1 MNMTRR
7 IAVFV
12 FLWVSLPL
20 VAADGPSFS
29 GLFEVKAGGGMSD
42 SGAALSG
49 FDVYANLRL
58 LERAKENVAFYAAFN
73 AQAAAGMFAA
83 PQTEDEGNAPGGGTL
98 FEVERLYL
106 RWAEERWGLDA
117 GLMPLHFGYGQVF
130 APSDFLIRK
139 NPAVLD
145 ARPRGVTG
153 AAAYQYPHDA
163 VKITE
168 FAVFPADALS
178 GGWEG
183 HHFGAAFEAHT
194 ARASFQAL
202 YAYKTETASDRQDD
216 RDDDGDGV
224 HFFGGSVKVDAGV
237 GLLADGLYRID
248 SANRSELDAEG
259 LALSAGA
266 DYSFGK
272 LYVLAE
278 YLYNGN
284 RSASHRSAGGMF
296 ASRAFIGG
304 TLLYTISDL
313 TSVAVQ
319 GLWSVD
325 DGSVMPSLVFSHDL
339 AQGFT
344 LTLSAQVPLD
354 LGDNTSPGE
363 LGPEVT
369 GKRFSLT
376 AGLRLRI

>member
-1 MNMTRR
+1 MNISGR
-7 IAVFV
+7 IAALV

-42 SGAALSG
+42 TGAALSG

-83 PQTEDEGNAPGGGTL
+83 PQTEDGGNAPGGGTL
-98 FEVERLYL
+98 FEMERLYL

-117 GLMPLHFGYGQVF
+117 GLMPLHFGYGQIF

-139 NPAVLD
+139 NQAVLD

-178 GGWEG
+178 GGREG

-194 ARASFQAL
+194 ARASFQVL
-202 YAYKTETASDRQDD
+202 YAYKTGTASDRQDD
-216 RDDDGDGV
+216 GNGV

-237 GLLADGLYRID
+237 GLLADGLYRYNPT
-248 SANRSELDAEG
+248 NRFDAEG

-296 ASRAFIGG
+296 GSRAFVGA
-304 TLLYTISDL
+304 TLIYTVSDL
-313 TSVAVQ
+313 TNVAVQ

-325 DGSVMPSLVFSHDL
+325 DGSLLPSLVFSHDL

-344 LTLSAQVPLD
+344 LILSAQVPLD
-354 LGDNTSPGE
+354 LGGDNNVPGE
-363 LGPEVT
+363 LGPET
-369 GKRFSLT
+369 AGKRFSLT

>member
-1 MNMTRR
+1 MEVNMDISGR
-7 IAVFV
+7 IMAVV
-12 FLWVSLPL
+12 FFGVCLPL
-20 VAADGPSFS
+20 AAADGPAFS

-42 SGAALSG
+42 DGAALSG
-49 FDVYANLRL
+49 FDAYANLRL
-58 LERAKENVAFYAAFN
+58 QERAKENLTFYAAFN
-73 AQAAAGMFAA
+73 AQAATGMFAA
-83 PQTEDEGNAPGGGTL
+83 STAGDGDASNNGAL
-98 FEVERLYL
+98 FEAERLYL

-145 ARPRGVTG
+145 ARPQGILG
-153 AAAYQYPHDA
+153 AAAYQYPSDA
-163 VKITE
+163 VKLTE
-168 FAVFPADALS
+168 FAVFPEGS
-178 GGWEG
+178 GWEG

-194 ARASFQAL
+194 ARASFQAV
-202 YAYKTETASDRQDD
+202 YAYKTGTASSSYADD
-216 RDDDGDGV
+216 V
-224 HFFGGSVKVDAGV
+224 HFFGGSAKIEAGI

-248 SANRSELDAEG
+248 GADGIFDLFDIEG

-266 DYSFGK
+266 DYTFGK

-278 YLYNGN
+278 CLFNGN

-296 ASRAFIGG
+296 AGRAFVGV
-304 TLLYTISDL
+304 TARYTVSDL
-313 TSVAVQ
+313 TSIAAQ
-319 GLWSVD
+319 GLWSVG
-325 DGSVMPSLVFSHDL
+325 DGSLLPSLVFSHDL

-354 LGDNTSPGE
+354 LGPADDTLGE
-363 LGPEVT
+363 LGPET
-369 GKRFSLT
+369 AGKRFSLM

>member
-1 MNMTRR
+1 MNRAGR
-7 IAVFV
+7 VAAFV
-12 FLWVSLPL
+12 FLWAGLPL
-20 VAADGPSFS
+20 AAADGPSFS

-42 SGAALSG
+42 TGEALSG

-58 LERAKENVAFYAAFN
+58 REQAKENVTFYAAFN
-73 AQAAAGMFAA
+73 ALAAAGMFAA
-83 PQTEDEGNAPGGGTL
+83 PRTEDGGNAAGGGTL
-98 FEVERLYL
+98 FETERLYL

-117 GLMPLHFGYGQVF
+117 GLMPLHFGYGQIF

-153 AAAYQYPHDA
+153 AAAYQYPRDA

-178 GGWEG
+178 GGGEG

-202 YAYKTETASDRQDD
+202 YAYKTGTAAARGDD
-216 RDDDGDGV
+216 GDGGDGV
-224 HFFGGSVKVDAGV
+224 HFLGGSVKIDAGI
-237 GLLADGLYRID
+237 GLLADGLCRID
-248 SANRSELDAEG
+248 SANRSEIDAEG

-266 DYSFGK
+266 DYTFGK

-284 RSASHRSAGGMF
+284 RSASHWSSGGMF
-296 ASRAFIGG
+296 GNRAFIGA
-304 TLLYTISDL
+304 TLVYTVSDL
-313 TSVAVQ
+313 TNVAVQ
-319 GLWSVD
+319 GLWSVA
-325 DGSVMPSLVFSHDL
+325 DGSVLPSLVFSRDL

-354 LGDNTSPGE
+354 LGGANDAPGE
-363 LGPEVT
+363 LGPET
-369 GKRFSLT
+369 AGKRFSLA
-376 AGLRLRI
+376 AGLRLRL

>member
-1 MNMTRR
+1 MEANMKIVGRV
-7 IAVFV
+7 AVMV
-12 FLWVSLPL
+12 FLGAGLPL
-20 VAADGPSFS
+20 GAADGPVFS
-29 GLFEVKAGGGMSD
+29 GLLEAKAGGGMSD
-42 SGAALSG
+42 TGEALSG

-58 LERAKENVAFYAAFN
+58 REQAKENVTFYTAFN
-73 AQAAAGMFAA
+73 VQSAAGMLAG
-83 PQTEDEGNAPGGGTL
+83 PQAGGGGPL
-98 FEVERLYL
+98 FEAERLYL
-106 RWAEERWGLDA
+106 RWTEERWGLDA

-163 VKITE
+163 VKLTA
-168 FAVFPADALS
+168 FAVFPADVRS
-178 GGWEG
+178 GGWEDL
-183 HHFGAAFEAHT
+183 HCGAAFEAHT

-202 YAYKTETASDRQDD
+202 YAYQTGTASDRFDNG
-216 RDDDGDGV
+216 DGGGV
-224 HFFGGSVKVDAGV
+224 HFVGGSVKIDAGV

-248 SANRSELDAEG
+248 NANRSAIDAGG

-266 DYSFGK
+266 DYTFGK

-284 RSASHRSAGGMF
+284 RSASHQSAGGMF
-296 ASRAFIGG
+296 RSRAFVGA
-304 TLLYTISDL
+304 TLLYTVSDL
-313 TSVAVQ
+313 TNVAAQ

-325 DGSVMPSLVFSHDL
+325 DGSLLPSLVFSHDL

-344 LTLSAQVPLD
+344 LTVSAQVPLD
-354 LGDNTSPGE
+354 PGRDNDSPGE
-363 LGPEVT
+363 LGPET
-369 GKRFSLT
+369 AGKRFALT
-376 AGLRLRI
+376 TGLRLRL